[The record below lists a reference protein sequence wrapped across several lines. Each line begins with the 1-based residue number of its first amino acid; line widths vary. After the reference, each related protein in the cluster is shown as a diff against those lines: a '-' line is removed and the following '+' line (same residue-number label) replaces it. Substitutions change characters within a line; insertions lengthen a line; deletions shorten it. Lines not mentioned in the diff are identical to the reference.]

1 MQILAVRIEDPA
13 GLHVRPA
20 ADLVSC
26 ALSFRCAVTL
36 ETPRGSCNCKD
47 MLAVL
52 GLDVCQGDEATITCS
67 GTDEE
72 EAAEALMKL
81 SGLAAERR
89 EGCEINGYGQC
100 RLSFLFWR
108 RAFLCLGN
116 RAPASRPCILRHA
129 LSGSGHSVVEHDRR

>member
-36 ETPRGSCNCKD
+36 ETPRGSCSCKD

-52 GLDVCQGDEATITCS
+52 GLDVCQGDEATMTCS

-100 RLSFLFWR
+100 RLSFLFLEESLSVPGKQSACEPSMHPEA
-108 RAFLCLGN
+108 RAF
-116 RAPASRPCILRHA
+116 RQRPQR
-129 LSGSGHSVVEHDRR
+129 GGTR

>member
-13 GLHVRPA
+13 GRHVRPA

-36 ETPRGSCNCKD
+36 ETPRGSCSCKD

-52 GLDVCQGDEATITCS
+52 GLDVCQGDEVTITCS

-100 RLSFLFWR
+100 RLSSLSLGGEPFCAWEAERL
-108 RAFLCLGN
+108 RAVH
-116 RAPASRPCILRHA
+116 AS
-129 LSGSGHSVVEHDRR
+129 